1 MQYRSLG
8 RTGMMVS
15 PMAIGT
21 FNFGGPVPGDDPM
34 AIMRRALEA
43 GINFFDVA
51 NSYNEGRSEE
61 LLGCVLA
68 EFADRDQVVVAT
80 KVHYPV
86 GTGPND
92 RGNSRLH
99 IIRECERS
107 LKRMRIDHIDL
118 YQIHRPDF
126 DIPAEETLS
135 ALDDLVR
142 QGKVRYIGSSTHPA
156 WKVMEA
162 IGISEARGWA
172 RFISEQPPYKLL
184 DRRVENELVPMCLA
198 HGIGLIPYAPL
209 AQGVLAG
216 RYTSKKNLPA
226 DSRAV
231 MRGGVFADRV
241 DDQGIA
247 VGVRVAALAQ
257 EAGVS
262 PAQLAMAWVKDR
274 PAVVAPI
281 FGPRTL
287 DQLED
292 LLPVLGMDF
301 PAELEAVFDHL
312 VPPGSAV
319 TDFHNGCRWM
329 KQKLG
334 FPGAGSEV

>member
-15 PMAIGT
+15 PLAIGT
-21 FNFGGPVPGDDPM
+21 FNFGGPTPGDDPI
-34 AIMRRALEA
+34 AIMRRALEV

-61 LLGCVLA
+61 MLGRAIA
-68 EFADRDQVVVAT
+68 EFADRDQVVIAT

-86 GTGPND
+86 GAGPND

-107 LKRMRIDHIDL
+107 LKRMKLDHIDL

-162 IGISEARGWA
+162 VGISKARGWA
-172 RFISEQPPYKLL
+172 RYVAEQPPYNLL
-184 DRRVENELVPMCLA
+184 DRRVENELVPMCLS

-216 RYTSKKNLPA
+216 RYTSKSDLPS

-231 MRGGVFADRV
+231 VRGGAYADRV
-241 DDQGIA
+241 NDKGIA
-247 VGVRVAALAQ
+247 VGVEVARLAID
-257 EAGVS
+257 AGIT

-287 DQLED
+287 AQLED
-292 LLPVLGMDF
+292 VMPVLDLNF
-301 PAELEAVFDHL
+301 PDELEPVFDQL

-319 TDFHNGCRWM
+319 TNFHNGCRWM
-329 KQKLG
+329 KQRLD
-334 FPGAGSEV
+334 FAMAGREA